1 VKELYLVVGLGN
13 PGKKY
18 RDTKHN
24 VGFDMIN
31 LLAEKLNVKVEK
43 IKHQSLYGETTINGE
58 KVILIK
64 PQTYMNNSGIS
75 VRGFAD
81 FYKIPIENIIVVY
94 DDIDIPI
101 GNIRIR
107 KKGSA
112 GSHNGMKSIIYHL
125 KDDNF
130 PRIRIGIGKPSG
142 EKDLINHVLG
152 AFSKEARELVD
163 DSILRASKAI
173 EEIMNTDLEKAMNI
187 YNS

>member
-1 VKELYLVVGLGN
+1 MYLVAGLGN

-24 VGFDMIN
+24 VGFDVIN
-31 LLAEKLNVKVEK
+31 LLSERLNVKVEK
-43 IKHQSLYGETTINGE
+43 IKHQSLYGEVIINGE
-58 KVILIK
+58 KVIIVK

-81 FYKIPIENIIVVY
+81 FYKIPLENIIIIY

-152 AFSKEARELVD
+152 GFSKENRELVD
-163 DSILRASKAI
+163 ETILRASKAV
-173 EEIMNTDLEKAMNI
+173 EEIIYSDLEKSMNM
-187 YNS
+187 YNG